1 MTRDQIEAVLKTA
14 QAKLDKESGYALPE
28 GSNVTFHVAHDGASL
43 AFSKLESVKIDG
55 DLLYA
60 KSAKQTVAIV
70 LSDVFAVAV
79 EGGGNQP
86 RRAAG
91 FTAS

>member
-1 MTRDQIEAVLKTA
+1 MTRDQIESVLKTA

-28 GSNVTFHVAHDGASL
+28 GANVTFHVAHDGASL
-43 AFSKLESVKIDG
+43 AFGKLESVKIDG

-60 KSAKQTVAIV
+60 RSAKQTIAIV
-70 LSDVFAVAV
+70 LSDVFAVSV
-79 EGGGNQP
+79 EGAGNQP

>member
-1 MTRDQIEAVLKTA
+1 MTRDQIEAILKNA
-14 QAKLDKESGYALPE
+14 GAKLDKESGFALPE
-28 GSNVTFHVAHDGASL
+28 GANVTFHVAHDGASL
-43 AFSKLESVKIDG
+43 AFAKLETVKIDG

-60 KSAKQTVAIV
+60 KTTKQTIAIV
-70 LSDVFAVAV
+70 LSDVFAVSV
-79 EGGGNQP
+79 EGSGNAP

>member
-1 MTRDQIEAVLKTA
+1 MTRDQIEAILKTA
-14 QAKLDKESGYALPE
+14 QAKSEKDGGFSLPE

-43 AFSKLESVKIDG
+43 AFAKLESVKIDG
-55 DLLYA
+55 DLVFA
-60 KSAKQTVAIV
+60 KSAKQTIAIV
-70 LSDVFAVAV
+70 VSDVFAVSV

-91 FTAS
+91 FSAS